1 MNNLKKIYKYILKI
15 GENFGI
21 IFSGITLIILFIIQ
35 KLSLIKN
42 KNEIEVIENISNL
55 LFIYIYVTKFEEYL
69 KEFVNKYRK
78 IIIIVFLIAS
88 LLLNFITRDYLIYLR
103 IILALPLIFTII
115 IMVVNKIVKKSI
127 DEIVSEIIFT
137 FLYVLIGEII
147 IYYFKNMEVQYM
159 CEYIFAIFIKIFE
172 KFEKAFKEF
181 SSELK

>member
-1 MNNLKKIYKYILKI
+1 MNNLKNIYKYIVKI
-15 GENFGI
+15 GKNFGI
-21 IFSGITLIILFIIQ
+21 IFLGITSIIFFIIQ

-42 KNEIEVIENISNL
+42 KNEREVIENLYNL
-55 LFIYIYVTKFEEYL
+55 LFIYMCVTKLEECL
-69 KEFVNKYRK
+69 KKFVNKYRK

-88 LLLNFITRDYLIYLR
+88 LLLNFITKDYLIYLR
-103 IILALPLIFTII
+103 IILALPSIFTII
-115 IMVVNKIVKKSI
+115 IMGVNIIVKESI

-159 CEYIFAIFIKIFE
+159 YEYIFVIFIKIFE

-181 SSELK
+181 PEELK